1 MAPREEETPVRRFW
15 PSLLLLL
22 SGCLP
27 EGSVVPSPPVE
38 TITLLSHDS
47 FVAGVTDDTFAQFV
61 EETGVRVEV
70 LAGGDAGAMLNQ
82 AILTKDN
89 PIADVLFG
97 VDDTFLGRAIDEGLF
112 LVDIPVQASNL
123 DPRLPAGGGAI
134 PIDYGDVCLNYDKAA
149 FSASPPPPATL
160 EALLDPAYAGML
172 VVENPATS
180 SPGLA
185 FLLATIDRF
194 GEPGWKDY
202 WGGLVANDVEVTAGW
217 DQAYYGSFSG
227 GAGEGDRPLVVSYAS
242 SPPAEVIFT
251 EPRPSTAPTGV
262 ITDGCYRQVEF
273 AGLLAGTQHIGEATR
288 LIEFM
293 LSPAFQS
300 TIPLT
305 WFVYP
310 AVTDVTLPPEFVE
323 FSEVPPSPITMD
335 SRLIEANRKR
345 WIEEWTA
352 VVIP

>member
-1 MAPREEETPVRRFW
+1 MAPQEKETPVRRVW
-15 PSLLLLL
+15 PSLLLVVA
-22 SGCLP
+22 GCLP
-27 EGSVVPSPPVE
+27 EGSVVPPPPAE

-47 FVAGVTDDTFAQFV
+47 FVGAVTDDTFSAFA
-61 EETGVRVEV
+61 EETGVSVKV

-97 VDDTFLGRAIDEGLF
+97 VDDTFLGRALDEELF
-112 LVDIPVQASNL
+112 LDFVPERATSL
-123 DPRLPAGGGAI
+123 DPRLPVPAGAI
-134 PIDYGDVCLNYDKAA
+134 PIDYGDVCLNYDKSA
-149 FSASPPPPATL
+149 FDESLPPPATL
-160 EALLDPAYAGML
+160 ETLIDPAYRGML

-202 WGGLVANDVEVTAGW
+202 WTGLVANDVEVTAGW

-242 SPPAEVIFT
+242 SPPAEVIFSD
-251 EPRPSTAPTGV
+251 PRLADAPTGV

-273 AGLLAGTQHIGEATR
+273 AGVLMGTKYPLEAGR
-288 LIEFM
+288 LIDFM

-300 TIPLT
+300 TIPST

-310 AVTDVTLPPEFVE
+310 AVTNVTLPAEFVE
-323 FSEVPPSPITMD
+323 FSETPSAPITMD
-335 SRLIEANRKR
+335 PGLIEENRNR

-352 VVIP
+352 VVLP